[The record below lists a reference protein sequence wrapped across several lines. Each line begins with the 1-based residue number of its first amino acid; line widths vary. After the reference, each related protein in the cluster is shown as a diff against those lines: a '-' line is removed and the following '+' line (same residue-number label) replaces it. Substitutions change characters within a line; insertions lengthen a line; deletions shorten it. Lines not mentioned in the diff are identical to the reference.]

1 VAGRSLIATGNW
13 LPQILDSNRRL
24 ENRMADTDIDDHLIK
39 EGSVPS
45 VRTVTALGDIVDHSV
60 HTVAAP
66 RLSDLWR
73 NLALLPDFMPL
84 FKVLVWRSISLR
96 YTQSFLGI
104 FWVIAQPI
112 ASTFVVFF
120 MFTLIRVNTADGSHQ
135 GIFLFSGI
143 LAWQFFARGLNDSTG
158 SLLTHSGILT
168 RIYLPKIMLP
178 LASIVATWFDTLVLI
193 VTLILTCAL
202 FGITPT
208 PRLLWLPVFLTLI
221 SLASLSVGLG
231 LAPLN
236 ALYRDVGLLVPFGL
250 QFGMYATPVYYAT
263 RFIPEKYQL
272 LYHLN
277 PMVSL
282 VEGVRWSILPES
294 PAPDLGY
301 LLMNVATILV
311 AMAVSL
317 FIYQKLESVVIDR
330 I

>member
-1 VAGRSLIATGNW
+1 MT
-13 LPQILDSNRRL
+13 DTDL
-24 ENRMADTDIDDHLIK
+24 ENEVEERFLIK

-45 VRTVTALGDIVDHSV
+45 VRTTTALGDIIDHSV
-60 HTVAAP
+60 HVIAAP
-66 RLSDLWR
+66 RLTDLWR

-84 FKVLVWRSISLR
+84 FKVLVWRTISLR

-104 FWVIAQPI
+104 IWVVAQPI

-143 LAWQFFARGLNDSTG
+143 LAWQFFARGLSEATG
-158 SLLTHSGILT
+158 SLQTHSGILT

-178 LASIVATWFDTLVLI
+178 LASVIATWFDTLILI
-193 VTLILTCAL
+193 ATLLLTCFL

-221 SLASLSVGLG
+221 SLTSLSVGLG
-231 LAPLN
+231 LAPLH
-236 ALYRDVGLLVPFGL
+236 ALYRDVGLLVPFAL
-250 QFGMYATPVYYAT
+250 QFAMYATPVYYAT

-277 PMVSL
+277 PMVAL

-294 PAPDLGY
+294 PAPDPQY
-301 LLMNVATILV
+301 LLINLATILI
-311 AMAVSL
+311 AMTVSL
-317 FIYQKLESVVIDR
+317 FIYQKLESLVIDR

>member
-1 VAGRSLIATGNW
+1 MNETNIKDEMEDRFF
-13 LPQILDSNRRL
+13 
-24 ENRMADTDIDDHLIK
+24 IK

-45 VRTVTALGDIVDHSV
+45 VRTVTALGDIVDHSL

-73 NLALLPDFMPL
+73 NLALLPEFMPL

-96 YTQSFLGI
+96 YTQSFLGVL
-104 FWVIAQPI
+104 WVIAQPI

-120 MFTLIRVNTADGSHQ
+120 MFVLIRVNTADGSHQ

-143 LAWQFFARGLNDSTG
+143 LAWQFFARGLNDATA
-158 SLLTHSGILT
+158 SLQTHSGILT

-178 LASIVATWFDTLVLI
+178 LASVVATWFDTLVLI
-193 VTLILTCAL
+193 VTLLVTCLL
-202 FGITPT
+202 FGIAPT
-208 PRLLWLPVFLTLI
+208 PRLLWLPVFLTMI
-221 SLASLSVGLG
+221 SLASLSIGLG
-231 LAPLN
+231 LAPLH
-236 ALYRDVGLLVPFGL
+236 ALYRDVGLLVPFAL

-277 PMVSL
+277 PMVTL

-294 PAPDLGY
+294 PAPDPQY
-301 LLMNVATILV
+301 LLINFATIVVML
-311 AMAVSL
+311 AISL
-317 FIYQKLESVVIDR
+317 FTYQKLESVVIDR